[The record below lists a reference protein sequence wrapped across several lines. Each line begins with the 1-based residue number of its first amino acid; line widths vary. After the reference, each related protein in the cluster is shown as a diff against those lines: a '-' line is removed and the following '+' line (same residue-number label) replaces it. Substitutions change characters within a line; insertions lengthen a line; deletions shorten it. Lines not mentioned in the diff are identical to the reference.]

1 MPRAFDITAA
11 TESVSLNNNG
21 QGELAFTVS
30 NALRAPVRA
39 RATLMMDGQAR
50 REWASV
56 SGGEERDFAQDGTQQ
71 FTVKFQVPPGTPPG
85 RYTFHLLVSDVA
97 NPDEQYADGPT
108 VSFTVPEAAPVK
120 KKAFPWW
127 IVAVAAGVLI
137 IGGGV
142 VAILAS
148 RGGPELGQPCEGT
161 ACGKGLA
168 CSSEAGGVCLGE
180 LGFKGCEENGQCLSA
195 NCEGGKCEEAELG
208 RNCGAGD
215 TCPPRQ
221 KCASLLGTKTCLG
234 APGEA
239 CTGDGQCTSLYC
251 KDGKCMRDD
260 GKCDSSAECRAPS
273 QCHSNNICLLPNGQ
287 SCASNGV
294 CISGFCQ
301 AGKCQQAQV
310 RCPVVCPR
318 FSSCVAGRCIRS
330 DMLPRVN
337 EEFLRGPSRSFTNPP
352 RLTP

>member
-11 TESVSLNNNG
+11 TESVNLNASG

-56 SGGEERDFAQDGTQQ
+56 SGGEERDFAPDGTQQ

-108 VSFTVPEAAPVK
+108 VSFIVPEAAPVK

-127 IVAVAAGVLI
+127 IVALAAGVLI

-142 VAILAS
+142 VAILAG
-148 RGGPELGQPCEGT
+148 RGGPGVGEPCEGS

-168 CSSEAGGVCLGE
+168 CSAAEGGVCLGE
-180 LGFKGCEENGQCLSA
+180 DGFKGCKDNGQCLSA
-195 NCEGGKCEEAELG
+195 RCEDKICEKAELG
-208 RNCGAGD
+208 RNCGSGD
-215 TCPPRQ
+215 TCPARQ
-221 KCASLLGTKTCLG
+221 KCIPLLGTKTCLA

-260 GKCDSSAECRAPS
+260 GKCDSNDECRKPS
-273 QCHSNNICLLPNGQ
+273 QCHTNKLCLLPDGQ
-287 SCASNGV
+287 DCASNGV

-301 AGKCQQAQV
+301 SGKCQQAPTA
-310 RCPVVCPR
+310 CPVLCPR
-318 FSSCVAGRCIRS
+318 FSSCVAGKCVRV
-330 DMLPRVN
+330 DFLPKVN
-337 EEFLRGPSRSFTNPP
+337 EEVLRAPNRGVILVP
-352 RLTP
+352 RKE